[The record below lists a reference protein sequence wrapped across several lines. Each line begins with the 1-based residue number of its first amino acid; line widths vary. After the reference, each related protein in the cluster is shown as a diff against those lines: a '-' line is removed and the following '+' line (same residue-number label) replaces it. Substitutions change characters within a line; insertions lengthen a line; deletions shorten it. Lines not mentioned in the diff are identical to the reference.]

1 MNGGWY
7 QPCLS
12 LKVASALNVKVM
24 EIPTSVDASELWLRD
39 DLEEVYALL
48 FRFFGFGF
56 RLAMS
61 NEGWL
66 VTQKF
71 VILVPDPI
79 AFAPRPALLDPGEP
93 FDICQYTSSDLP
105 LRGFLSHHGTKTTRA
120 MAFPGINCR
129 TTTATVLTATATVTL
144 SLRACLFLCYT
155 PITSP
160 SAAEAAQRLRLDE
173 EQEEHGQERLAL

>member
-1 MNGGWY
+1 MS
-7 QPCLS
+7 LS

-48 FRFFGFGF
+48 FRFLGF
-56 RLAMS
+56 RL
-61 NEGWL
+61 
-66 VTQKF
+66 
-71 VILVPDPI
+71 
-79 AFAPRPALLDPGEP
+79 PAGDEQRGLARDTEVRHSGARSHRHRAE
-93 FDICQYTSSDLP
+93 TSAARRRRA
-105 LRGFLSHHGTKTTRA
+105 LRHLSIHF
-120 MAFPGINCR
+120 FP
-129 TTTATVLTATATVTL
+129 A
-144 SLRACLFLCYT
+144 SCLFLCYT